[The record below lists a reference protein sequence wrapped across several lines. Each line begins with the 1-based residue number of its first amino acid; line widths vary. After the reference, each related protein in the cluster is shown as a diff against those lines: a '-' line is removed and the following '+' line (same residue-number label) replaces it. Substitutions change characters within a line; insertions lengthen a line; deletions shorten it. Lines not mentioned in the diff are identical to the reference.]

1 MNQALWEKI
10 KGFDFDQPM
19 SEYSFSVRLAH
30 ENFWTEEFTQKA
42 ILEYKKFM
50 YLAAISDQMV
60 SPSEIIDKVWHEHLV
75 FTKSYEEFCELL
87 GKQIHHIPS
96 THQKGEF
103 EKFQQ
108 AKVHT
113 SELYQTEFGEQPSE
127 FWNQHSMYDSL
138 NLKKAKVKLRTKLL
152 VVLSLFVILFFPLY
166 SYFSP
171 IIRLMSDRIFLWGFF
186 ISGVLLILVM
196 EFYNQSKMRRLIKGF
211 SKDSFFFHLSADE
224 LIYLK
229 TRNIKTPILGILH
242 ELVEKGWVRINSDKK
257 IELLKNNS
265 SSDPKENQVLEVI
278 KHHEIMEFEKFQRI
292 ISSKKIFQNLSN
304 SMEAFVKYVHKSQR
318 YHRIFIVNVILY
330 SLFMSFGF
338 IRLKL
343 GINNNEPIGYLVF
356 LLLLFSI
363 GFIVVLATVTQFAFS
378 RSIKRYY
385 KHVVLPEM
393 SGSENWKLSYY
404 LFGSSVLAASFA
416 PITGYNRNKSNG
428 GCGTSGCASSG
439 CGSSCGGGCGGCG
452 G

>member
-1 MNQALWEKI
+1 MNEQLWNQVLA
-10 KGFDFDQPM
+10 FDLDQPK
-19 SEYSFSVRLAH
+19 SDYSFSIRLAD
-30 ENFWTEEFTQKA
+30 ENFWTEEFTHQA

-75 FTKSYEEFCELL
+75 FTKSYEAFCQLL

-103 EKFQQ
+103 QKFQE

-113 SELYQTEFGEQPSE
+113 NQLYQKEFGEQPSAI
-127 FWNQHSMYDSL
+127 WNQHSMYDGL

-152 VVLSLFVILFFPLY
+152 VVLSMFIVLFFPLY

-171 IIRLMSDRIFLWGFF
+171 IIRLMEDRFFLWGFLIF
-186 ISGVLLILVM
+186 GILLIIAM
-196 EFYNQSKMRRLIKGF
+196 EFYNQFKMKRLIKNF
-211 SKDSFFFHLSADE
+211 DKDSFFFHLSTDE

-229 TRNIKTPILGILH
+229 TRNIKNTVLGVLH
-242 ELVEKGWVRINSDKK
+242 GLVESGVVRINSDKK
-257 IELLKNNS
+257 IELLKGKS
-265 SSDPKENQVLEVI
+265 SLDPKENQILEVI
-278 KHHEIMEFEKFQRI
+278 KHHEIIEFEKLQGI

-318 YHRIFIVNVILY
+318 YHRVFIVNVIVY
-330 SLFMSFGF
+330 SLFLSFGF

-343 GINNNEPIGYLVF
+343 GINHNEPIGYLIF
-356 LLLLFSI
+356 LLIILSI
-363 GFIVVLATVTQFAFS
+363 GFLIVLATVSQYAFS

-385 KHVVLPEM
+385 KDFVLPKTI
-393 SGSENWKLSYY
+393 SSENWKLNYY
-404 LFGSSVLAASFA
+404 LMGSYVLAASFA
-416 PITGYNRNKSNG
+416 PITGYYRNNSTG
-428 GCGTSGCASSG
+428 GCGSSG
-439 CGSSCGGGCGGCG
+439 CGSSCGGSCGGGCGGCG